1 MTLHLAASFS
11 YDVMI
16 IALSGYFS
24 AVCLDLAYKAE
35 RVEVRDVAVLAL
47 VMAVMGP
54 CKMVYGVI
62 AGFCLLIPVRKF
74 GAGEM
79 EPVGCIRTGSICR
92 GHGSGKPQDGVAVH
106 PG

>member
-1 MTLHLAASFS
+1 MYPFDSISAVSYTHLSFS

-47 VMAVMGP
+47 VMAV
-54 CKMVYGVI
+54 KM
-62 AGFCLLIPVRKF
+62 
-74 GAGEM
+74 
-79 EPVGCIRTGSICR
+79 CIRDSNGAAGCYLLLMIGLVIGFGLYTAGAYQSEKKENAGNGGSNT
-92 GHGSGKPQDGVAVH
+92 
-106 PG
+106 

>member
-1 MTLHLAASFS
+1 M
-11 YDVMI
+11 
-16 IALSGYFS
+16 SGFGLQGRTT
-24 AVCLDLAYKAE
+24 C
-35 RVEVRDVAVLAL
+35 EVRDVAVLAL

-74 GAGEM
+74 GGWGKWSLSAASVLGAFAA
-79 EPVGCIRTGSICR
+79 
-92 GHGSGKPQDGVAVH
+92 GHGSGKPQDGVPLH

>member
-35 RVEVRDVAVLAL
+35 HVEVRDVAVLAL

-74 GAGEM
+74 GGW
-79 EPVGCIRTGSICR
+79 GKWTCR
-92 GHGSGKPQDGVAVH
+92 LH
-106 PG
+106 PYWEHLPRPWQW